1 MRHSVA
7 SWRMDLLRRRRQ
19 GKTIFQHVRSI
30 QNVFSKS
37 IVLVTSYETKQ
48 AYLCCLIA
56 GAVLLL
62 DQQREVGEDTN
73 CP

>member
-1 MRHSVA
+1 MRHSIA
-7 SWRMDLLRRRRQ
+7 SWRMDLLRWRRQ

-48 AYLCCLIA
+48 SCLIA
-56 GAVLLL
+56 GAVLLF